1 MSSIAQAK
9 KDALIANLV
18 EARKNILNAASALPA
33 KQRDEIF
40 LGSWSVKDLLAHLI
54 GWDYTNIQ
62 AVKAILTNKV
72 PAFFSHYDKD
82 WRTYNARLVT
92 QYKLNNFS
100 QLVRAVQKSHRDFIT
115 LLQAVP
121 AKEFSKDRGL
131 RSNGY
136 KVTIA
141 RILQVELDDERVHHQ
156 QIAEFGGHT
165 NSYPV

>member
-9 KDALIANLV
+9 KDALIGNLV

-40 LGSWSVKDLLAHLI
+40 LGNWSVKDLLAHLI
-54 GWDYTNIQ
+54 GWDYTNTL

-72 PAFFSHYDKD
+72 PVFFSHYDKD

-92 QYKLNNFS
+92 QYKLNNFR
-100 QLVRAVQKSHRDFIT
+100 QLVRAVQKSHRDLIT
-115 LLQAVP
+115 LLQSVP
-121 AKEFSKDRGL
+121 AAEFSKDRGL
-131 RSNGY
+131 RSDGY

-141 RILQVELDDERVHHQ
+141 RILQAELDDERVHHQ
-156 QIAEFGGHT
+156 QIVEFGG
-165 NSYPV
+165 